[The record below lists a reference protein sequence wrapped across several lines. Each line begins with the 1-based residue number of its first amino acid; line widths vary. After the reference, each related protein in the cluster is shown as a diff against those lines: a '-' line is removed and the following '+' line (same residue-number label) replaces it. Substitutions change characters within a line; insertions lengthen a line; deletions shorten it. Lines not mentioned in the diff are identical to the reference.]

1 MQCAGRNRWTVAAFA
16 LLLAIAVVSRAD
28 GQAPAGAQGGPGAQ
42 APAGAQGRGRGNDPN
57 AGAPY
62 TPAAGAKDLRAVLFN
77 WMWHQGMLK
86 GTDERDM
93 VATLEYQAKGGTIQ
107 VDGQPCTLSKF
118 RASTNYQT
126 LSQRIQYTCTRPN
139 KQAYSNIEVV
149 SWQYAWNEDT
159 VGAEIAG
166 TKGKV
171 AAMPAAVQERLI
183 RIWASPQGAPK
194 SALAGTMDTW
204 TAPTRAR

>member
-1 MQCAGRNRWTVAAFA
+1 MDSRRTIFTMVALVVA
-16 LLLAIAVVSRAD
+16 LAIGVATAAAQ
-28 GQAPAGAQGGPGAQ
+28 QAP
-42 APAGAQGRGRGNDPN
+42 AQGRGAGPAGPAAPGAAPGRGRGADPN

-62 TPAAGAKDLRAVLFN
+62 TPAAGAKDLRSVIFN

-107 VDGQPCTLSKF
+107 VDGQACTLSRY

-126 LSQRIQYTCTRPN
+126 FSQRINYTCTRPN

-159 VGAEIAG
+159 PGAEIG
-166 TKGKV
+166 PTKGKV
-171 AAMPAAVQERLI
+171 AAMPAAV
-183 RIWASPQGAPK
+183 
-194 SALAGTMDTW
+194 
-204 TAPTRAR
+204 